1 MISHLK
7 SYPIKQLINKRH
19 TYHNTIQFKRVQFDI
34 CWLPNLPFHISII
47 HYSAPIFPCLLLFCV
62 LGHHHLS
69 DTSLPVTVLQT
80 THLPMLCFTLLR
92 WMVTHPK
99 RSELLGMLYFSNN
112 KIIVKLAFICVNKL
126 WANVYDFSETN
137 YLHNI
142 QAYCFV
148 LAALSND
155 WLTADIS
162 GLPYTR
168 NKTRNCIYN
177 CSHQ

>member
-1 MISHLK
+1 MSIVVLCIGSP
-7 SYPIKQLINKRH
+7 SP
-19 TYHNTIQFKRVQFDI
+19 V
-34 CWLPNLPFHISII
+34 WHIT
-47 HYSAPIFPCLLLFCV
+47 PC
-62 LGHHHLS
+62 HS
-69 DTSLPVTVLQT
+69 TTNNPMERLQT
-80 THLPMLCFTLLR
+80 THLPMLCFTLLK
-92 WMVTHPK
+92 WMVTHPE
-99 RSELLGMLYFSNN
+99 RSELLGILYFSNN
-112 KIIVKLAFICVNKL
+112 KIIVKLAFIGVNKL
-126 WANVYDFSETN
+126 WADVYNFSETN

-155 WLTADIS
+155 QLTADIS